1 MDILLELKKY
11 MEFNYPIEIRFI
23 PENEGGGVAASIPFL
38 GKDAFVGDGETIEE
52 AIKNL
57 NRLKRELFEYYLE
70 NNISIPSPLKEE
82 EYSGKFVVR
91 VPKYLHQELVERA
104 NDNGI
109 SLNTLCVSLLS
120 QKVFETGIKKLLKD
134 VQYTIRTELN
144 RYMYDESLQ
153 ILKSKG
159 PVRYFRENYGKAS

>member
-1 MDILLELKKY
+1 MKTNKLKEY
-11 MEFNYPIEIRFI
+11 LGLNYPIEIRKLSDD
-23 PENEGGGVAASIPFL
+23 EGGGVIAEIPFL
-38 GKDAFVGDGETIEE
+38 GRDAFTGHGETIEE
-52 AIKNL
+52 ALQSLEEIKEVLFNDY
-57 NRLKRELFEYYLE
+57 LK
-70 NNISIPSPLKEE
+70 NNIEIPLPPKTE

-109 SLNTLCVSLLS
+109 SLNTFCVSLLS

-134 VQYTIRTELN
+134 VRYTIRTELN

-159 PVRYFRENYGKAS
+159 PVRDFKESYGKAS